1 MKQEWFSALSSSR
14 AQETRMSDG
23 VYNVLFLCNRNSAR
37 SLIAES
43 VLNRDGDRRFR
54 AFSAGSQPASKVH
67 PMTLEVL
74 AGHQYPTR
82 GLRPKSWNEFAT
94 PDAPAMDF
102 LFTVCDKA
110 AGEVAPVW
118 PGQPMSAHWA
128 IPDPLALEGSD
139 MDRKLAFLEALRYAR
154 TRLGLFKALPIKA
167 LDKASLSA
175 RLDEIAQ
182 G

>member
-1 MKQEWFSALSSSR
+1 
-14 AQETRMSDG
+14 MSDG
-23 VYNVLFLCNRNSAR
+23 VYNVLFLCNRNAAR

-43 VLNRDGDRRFR
+43 VLNKDGAGRFR
-54 AFSAGSQPASKVH
+54 AFSAGSQPAAEVH

-74 AGHQYPTR
+74 AGHHYPTE
-82 GLRPKSWNEFAT
+82 GLRPKSWDEFAT

-102 LFTVCDKA
+102 IFTVCDDA

-118 PGQPMSAHWA
+118 PGQPVSAHWV
-128 IPDPLALEGSD
+128 IPDPLTLESSD

-154 TRLGLFKALPIKA
+154 TRLDLFKALPVVA

-175 RLDEIAQ
+175 RLDEI
-182 G
+182 GLE